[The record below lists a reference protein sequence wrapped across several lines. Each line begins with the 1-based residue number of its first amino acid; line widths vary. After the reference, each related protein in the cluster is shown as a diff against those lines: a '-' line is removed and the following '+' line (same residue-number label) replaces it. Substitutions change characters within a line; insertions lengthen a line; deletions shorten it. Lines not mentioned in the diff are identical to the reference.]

1 MPPVQAKVQAC
12 SITAHT
18 QHNQAAATLPA
29 LLCPPPPPL
38 RAHPYS
44 TSGSGGERGM
54 KPGSVMLVTASMMSE
69 NAMSTPLMATS
80 AQLMC
85 SPTQGSTQMQK
96 MTAGGEE
103 AGRGQSRR
111 CNEQAMARKQE
122 AAAGRGPRSTQQ
134 LAEQLALHASRIKE
148 SACTAACRHRCLHR
162 CSSDCQ
168 WGVCSHPR
176 AQ

>member
-12 SITAHT
+12 SITALAE
-18 QHNQAAATLPA
+18 HNQATATLPA

-85 SPTQGSTQMQK
+85 SPTQGSTQTQK
-96 MTAGGEE
+96 MTAGREQ
-103 AGRGQSRR
+103 AGREQSERGIQ
-111 CNEQAMARKQE
+111 QAGRKQE
-122 AAAGRGPRSTQQ
+122 AAAGKAPRSTQQ